1 MTNSILKKKDIFFI
15 MLHCLLQVDYV
26 FDFFNKILHTT
37 IISKR
42 NITFLEY
49 EREVIKPNYCHS
61 LNSCRTAD

>member
-26 FDFFNKILHTT
+26 FDFFNKILHTS

-49 EREVIKPNYCHS
+49 
-61 LNSCRTAD
+61 